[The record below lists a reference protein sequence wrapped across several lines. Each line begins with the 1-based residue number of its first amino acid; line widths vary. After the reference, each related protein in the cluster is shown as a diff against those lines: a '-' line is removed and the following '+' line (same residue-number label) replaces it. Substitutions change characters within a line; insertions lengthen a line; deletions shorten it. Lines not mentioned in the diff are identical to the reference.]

1 MAGQLVFITGA
12 TGFVGFAVLLEALKA
27 NYRVRIS
34 VRRASQVEELKSH
47 HLIAPFASK
56 LEAVVVPD
64 ITAEGAFDAALEGV
78 TYIEH
83 VASPLPKPVYT
94 PYPSVKLIE

>member
-1 MAGQLVFITGA
+1 MAGELVFLTGA

-27 NYRVRIS
+27 NYRVRVS
-34 VRRASQVEELKSH
+34 VRRASQAEELKSH
-47 HLIAPFASK
+47 QLIAPFASK

-64 ITAEGAFDAALEGV
+64 ITAEGVFDAALEGV

-83 VASPLPKPVYT
+83 VASPLPKPVCT
-94 PYPSVKLIE
+94 HIHPSKPIE